1 MAIAWQIG
9 NTTIRNPYRIKDG
22 LKALKESGLAG
33 EKAGQEW
40 DRRYRDELIKTGLL
54 KATQSSDESNSA
66 GRKWRSA
73 FEKLGFIFPVVKKN
87 EEPIGGTAWT
97 LTPTG
102 IQLIQSNDAIVLEDL
117 FTRALTAP
125 VYGGLE
131 KDTFLSPLFWVISVL
146 RNLCTKG
153 G

>member
-54 KATQSSDESNSA
+54 KAT
-66 GRKWRSA
+66 
-73 FEKLGFIFPVVKKN
+73 
-87 EEPIGGTAWT
+87 
-97 LTPTG
+97 
-102 IQLIQSNDAIVLEDL
+102 
-117 FTRALTAP
+117 
-125 VYGGLE
+125 
-131 KDTFLSPLFWVISVL
+131 
-146 RNLCTKG
+146 
-153 G
+153 